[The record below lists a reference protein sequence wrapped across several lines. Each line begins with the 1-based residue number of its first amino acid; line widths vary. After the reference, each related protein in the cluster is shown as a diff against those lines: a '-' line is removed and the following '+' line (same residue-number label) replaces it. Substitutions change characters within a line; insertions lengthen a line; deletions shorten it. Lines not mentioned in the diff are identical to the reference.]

1 MIDLEKNQTPALALA
16 QAQSR
21 WVDSLEDEDL
31 AFIKRFI
38 LFSGSLKDLA
48 DAYNVSYPTLRLR
61 LDRLIDKIKILD
73 SQKIDDEY
81 ERQLRACFA
90 DGKLDSQ
97 VFKKL
102 LSAYQTQKKGTK

>member
-1 MIDLEKNQTPALALA
+1 MNDTEQK
-16 QAQSR
+16 R
-21 WVDSLEDEDL
+21 WLDALEDEDL

-73 SQKIDDEY
+73 NHKIDDDY

-90 DGKLDSQ
+90 DGRLDSQ

-102 LSAYQTQKKGTK
+102 LSAYQSQKKGTK